1 MKITKWALIIV
12 TFAIIIWLLFNLEI
26 WAREWKDLFFYQDNW
41 ILFVALFVFSGCKNC
56 FMGTSNPTQSNEI
69 KNYI

>member
-41 ILFVALFVFSGCKNC
+41 ILFVALFVFLVVAKKIASWVLV
-56 FMGTSNPTQSNEI
+56 TQL
-69 KNYI
+69 KVMK

>member
-1 MKITKWALIIV
+1 MGIIIV

-41 ILFVALFVFSGCKNC
+41 ILFVALFVFLVVAKKIASWVLV
-56 FMGTSNPTQSNEI
+56 TQL
-69 KNYI
+69 KVMK